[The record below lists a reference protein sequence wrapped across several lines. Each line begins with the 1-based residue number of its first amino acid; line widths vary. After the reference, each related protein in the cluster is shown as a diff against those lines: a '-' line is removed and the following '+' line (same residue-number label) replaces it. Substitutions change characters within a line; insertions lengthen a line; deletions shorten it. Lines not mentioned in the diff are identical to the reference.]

1 MMVQPSLKPTPLSL
15 FKQALKR
22 GDRPGPAALHKH
34 GTFAEPL
41 NGRAI
46 KFTISTGSVDR
57 EGDTVAINGWQL
69 GAFKTNPVVLW
80 GHQTGELPIGKCTA
94 IGVEGGALKAV
105 VEFVPADM
113 PAIGPLAEAVLRMSR
128 DGFLSATS
136 VGFRP
141 LQFEL
146 AKDRDD
152 GQSWFP
158 PIDFLKQDLLEF
170 SIVSIPANPEALIDP
185 PERRPATPGAAPA
198 DNVLAFPA
206 PPKLTLARA
215 LTTLQALSLG
225 YSMDRIAAMRRAG
238 TIRS

>member
-1 MMVQPSLKPTPLSL
+1 MMVRPSLEPTPLSR
-15 FKQALKR
+15 FKSAVKR
-22 GDRPGPAALHKH
+22 GDRPGREMLRKNAAY
-34 GTFAEPL
+34 AEPL

-46 KFTISTGSVDR
+46 KYTISTGSVDR
-57 EGDTVAINGWQL
+57 EGDTVAVSGWQL

-80 GHQTGELPIGKCTA
+80 GHQAGELPIGKCTA

-185 PERRPATPGAAPA
+185 AERRPATPGAAPA

-215 LTTLQALSLG
+215 LTTLQAVNLG
-225 YSMDRIAAMRRAG
+225 FTMEQIARLRRTG
-238 TIRS
+238 KVRP